1 MHASIYLFILPLLK
15 FAGDWGILFFNFLFL
30 QVIQGRLDSL
40 AVATIKALTTVMHKS
55 PAAKVT
61 TTLNNLKNDI
71 ISTDVYLEKN
81 TITQVLEFL

>member
-1 MHASIYLFILPLLK
+1 MSFFSTFVHVSICLTQGGFCYLFILLLLK

-61 TTLNNLKNDI
+61 KVSVQANVVKDC
-71 ISTDVYLEKN
+71 VK
-81 TITQVLEFL
+81 